1 MACTLARALRL
12 LQSPYDKVDER
23 DIMNNYKI
31 IEQVKRKQK
40 AMTGVLRKLMVGF
53 AIFFVLLGI
62 MISQGFMLPGFLLAL
77 LYFFYDVLSQKEYEY
92 VLDGTTFTIDV
103 ILGKRY
109 RKTAHVL
116 ELGAMEAIAPN
127 RHDAVAMY
135 RKDTGAVKLPKYDYT
150 SYEADT
156 PYYTMIAMED
166 KQKIKLLLDLNEE
179 MLQALKRAYPERVF
193 LS

>member
-1 MACTLARALRL
+1 MKGN
-12 LQSPYDKVDER
+12 SKEY
-23 DIMNNYKI
+23 MNDYKI
-31 IEQVKRKQK
+31 TEQVIRKPK
-40 AMTGVLRKLMVGF
+40 AMSGVLKKIMVGF

-62 MISQGFMLPGFLLAL
+62 MISQGFMLPGALLAL

-92 VLDGTTFTIDV
+92 IMEGNTFTIDV

-116 ELGAMEAIAPN
+116 ELDTLEAVAPN

-135 RKDTGAVKLPKYDYT
+135 RKDTGSVKLPKYDYT

-156 PYYTMIAMED
+156 PYYTMIIMED
-166 KQKIKLLLDLNEE
+166 RQKIKLLLDLNED
-179 MLQALKRAYPERVF
+179 MMQALKRKFPSKVF